1 MKPRGLEVTMFL
13 RPGAS
18 RGLLDSAAA
27 LSTASC
33 ACVLRSAQAR
43 RLSRSAGKFA
53 VCHGPVMLRI
63 TRSEFDRAGDAGA
76 FEEGAVVGDQ
86 QDGASEGVQGSF

>member
-1 MKPRGLEVTMFL
+1 VT
-13 RPGAS
+13 GQS
-18 RGLLDSAAA
+18 W
-27 LSTASC
+27 
-33 ACVLRSAQAR
+33 

-53 VCHGPVMLRI
+53 VCRFPFAGRAPDSK
-63 TRSEFDRAGDAGA
+63 TSEFDGAGDAGA